1 MQLDLQR
8 LETAS
13 GLLSHPWLGSRRE
26 APQNSS
32 RLQLKGSAVGWV
44 GAGSLWNAEG
54 FGSMVI
60 CFCFSPERLG
70 ERALPQGSWFA

>member
-13 GLLSHPWLGSRRE
+13 GLLSHPWL
-26 APQNSS
+26 SS